1 MARGFSVSLL
11 SGIVALAFVI
21 TATAQVPGN
30 SGPEVSNGSVSTT
43 TSAPPAYDSY
53 DQPGPSTGN
62 FNTPEADGR
71 PGEYYFQLG
80 VNAYNKHDYAH
91 AIAMYKVAA
100 SWAYKPAE
108 FNLGLI
114 YFQGLGVPADKP
126 RGAAWMSLAAE
137 RGARKSEKAR
147 DLMLGKLGKS
157 EFDKTF
163 AIWQELKPI
172 YGDEVALARA
182 KARWAQVKASKTG
195 TRVGDGAEHLLVG
208 GGAQN
213 TASPGGP
220 SAMKGVTT
228 SVGAPQVTSGA
239 QLFTSGQATDGSIA
253 YAQFQ
258 RSDNPYDSKFRT
270 DLTGTTSVGAL
281 ETVKPQASND
291 NKIQPADKKD
301 TDKQQLLWCTKD
313 GCS

>member
-1 MARGFSVSLL
+1 MARVFSVLW
-11 SGIVALAFVI
+11 GIVALAFV
-21 TATAQVPGN
+21 TAATAQTPGS
-30 SGPEVSNGSVSTT
+30 SGSGASNGSASTA

-62 FNTPEADGR
+62 YNTPEADGR

-80 VNAYNKHDYAH
+80 VNAFYKKDYAH

-114 YFQGLGVPADKP
+114 YFQGLGVAADKP

-137 RGARKSEKAR
+137 RGDRKSEHAR
-147 DLMLGKLGKS
+147 DLMLGKLSKS
-157 EFDKTF
+157 EFGKTF
-163 AIWQELKPI
+163 AIWQELKPT

-182 KARWAQVKASKTG
+182 KARWAQVKAGKTG

-213 TASPGGP
+213 AASPGGP

-270 DLTGTTSVGAL
+270 DLTGTTNVGAL
-281 ETVKPQASND
+281 EPVKPQARND
-291 NKIQPADKKD
+291 ETKPAGKKD
-301 TDKQQLLWCTKD
+301 TGTQLLLWCTKD

>member
-1 MARGFSVSLL
+1 MARVFSVSLL
-11 SGIVALAFVI
+11 SGIVALAFVT
-21 TATAQVPGN
+21 TAIAQPPGSSAPGTA
-30 SGPEVSNGSVSTT
+30 SGTAPA
-43 TSAPPAYDSY
+43 SAPPAYDSY
-53 DQPGPSTGN
+53 GQPGPSTGN
-62 FNTPEADGR
+62 YNTPEADGR

-80 VNAYNKHDYAH
+80 VNAFYKKDYAH

-126 RGAAWMSLAAE
+126 LGAAWMSLAAE
-137 RGARKSEKAR
+137 RGDSRRTNQTR
-147 DLMLGKLGKS
+147 DLMLSKLSKS
-157 EFDKTF
+157 EFAKTF
-163 AIWQELKPI
+163 AIWQKLKPT

-253 YAQFQ
+253 YAQFR
-258 RSDNPYDSKFRT
+258 RSDNPYDTKFRT

-281 ETVKPQASND
+281 ETVKPQASDSPKTETAN
-291 NKIQPADKKD
+291 KKD